1 MSNDAFF
8 MIKARRCEVCGRI
21 LTSAQSVAE
30 GYGSSCK
37 QHARRKAAQ
46 EEELRDQVS
55 LFDLG
60 EGGED
65 TDAGQ

>member
-1 MSNDAFF
+1 MDDRIF

-46 EEELRDQVS
+46 EEELRDQYS

-60 EGGED
+60 GGEED
-65 TDAGQ
+65 TDGSQ

>member
-1 MSNDAFF
+1 MDDRIF

-46 EEELRDQVS
+46 EEELRDQCS

-60 EGGED
+60 DREED

>member
-1 MSNDAFF
+1 MDDRIF

-21 LTSAQSVAE
+21 LTSAQSVEE
-30 GYGSSCK
+30 GYCSSCK

-46 EEELRDQVS
+46 EEELRDQYS

-60 EGGED
+60 DGEED
-65 TDAGQ
+65 TDGGQ